1 MRSLAGYMTEDVSE
15 TPSKSKPLCCKEVAV
30 VSLSKLT
37 ETPPNLGC
45 TRFLVIV
52 AKFVSKVRK
61 LGRGKGSEVGFVA
74 AFRFAGVSDLTG
86 TTTEPDSPGI

>member
-1 MRSLAGYMTEDVSE
+1 MTEAVTE
-15 TPSKSKPLCCKEVAV
+15 TPSKSKALCCKEVAIV
-30 VSLSKLT
+30 CLSKLT

-45 TRFLVIV
+45 TRFLFIV
-52 AKFVSKVRK
+52 AKFLSKVRK
-61 LGRGKGSEVGFVA
+61 LGTGKRSEVRFVA

>member
-1 MRSLAGYMTEDVSE
+1 MTEDVSE
-15 TPSKSKPLCCKEVAV
+15 TPSKSKAVCCKQVAV

-37 ETPPNLGC
+37 ETPPNFGG

-52 AKFVSKVRK
+52 PKFISKVRK
-61 LGRGKGSEVGFVA
+61 LGRAKRSEVRFLA
-74 AFRFAGVSDLTG
+74 TFCFAGVSNLTG